1 MRQKFGINELNPIL
15 STKADNLEI
24 SNILNKISNELENRP
39 TNEQILELLKEK
51 IDKKEFMYY
60 FNSKPTTNDFYN
72 NRKKIEELQNKFENF
87 QNDIYKL
94 IGGNSQQKTEI
105 EGLQNIIKTKANLED
120 VAEALELKADSE
132 NVIGSL
138 NQIKEGLNNKI
149 DKKELINIDEK
160 IKNNVNKKEFELLKE
175 EINNNI
181 TELLKNKS
189 DINDFKLIS
198 EAFQDMKMNL
208 TERIDDIDN
217 DLDRLIDN
225 IKAQFQ
231 STNILISNIDNKKVE
246 SKDIDEMS
254 NLLMQKLDE
263 EKFNGYFSQLKNDV
277 FETINSFKSDYL
289 TNIKMFENKI
299 DDKNE
304 SWKKEKIIIL

>member
-138 NQIKEGLNNKI
+138 NQIKEGLNNY
-149 DKKELINIDEK
+149 
-160 IKNNVNKKEFELLKE
+160 
-175 EINNNI
+175 INNG
-181 TELLKNKS
+181 
-189 DINDFKLIS
+189 
-198 EAFQDMKMNL
+198 
-208 TERIDDIDN
+208 R
-217 DLDRLIDN
+217 
-225 IKAQFQ
+225 
-231 STNILISNIDNKKVE
+231 
-246 SKDIDEMS
+246 
-254 NLLMQKLDE
+254 
-263 EKFNGYFSQLKNDV
+263 
-277 FETINSFKSDYL
+277 
-289 TNIKMFENKI
+289 
-299 DDKNE
+299 
-304 SWKKEKIIIL
+304 